1 MQKTNVGIDM
11 LFEVSWEVCNKVG
24 GIYTVLSTKAKE
36 LHKNFGDK
44 LVFMGPDIWTE
55 GNGSPCFI

>member
-24 GIYTVLSTKAKE
+24 GISSFLRKQRNSIRISETSLYSWVRIYGQKGMVL
-36 LHKNFGDK
+36 
-44 LVFMGPDIWTE
+44 LV
-55 GNGSPCFI
+55 S